1 MKKLVLA
8 LAIGCLAL
16 CGCARHYVMT
26 LNNGSQID
34 THGKPKVK
42 GGFYVYKDALGREG
56 YVSTGRVRE
65 IAPASMVERENERFI
80 PTPGKR

>member
-1 MKKLVLA
+1 MKKLVSALA
-8 LAIGCLAL
+8 LCCLAL

-42 GGFYVYKDALGREG
+42 GAFYVYKDALGREG
-56 YVSTGRVRE
+56 YVSSSRVRE
-65 IAPASMVERENERFI
+65 IAPASMVDRDTELFK
-80 PTPGKR
+80 PTTGK